1 MRAGIEVLSKIPPEK
16 RQEFIQS
23 FKVLPQFEGC
33 NDNCLFHRLFE
44 DVGELNRFLW
54 VEHWRDENILEEYLQ
69 SDRFKTILGA
79 TEALGELIHFNR
91 IQFEQINN

>member
-1 MRAGIEVLSKIPPEK
+1 MQVGIEVMSKVPPEK

-23 FKVLPQFEGC
+23 FKILPQFEGC
-33 NDNCLFHRLFE
+33 KDNCVFHRLFE

-54 VEHWRDENILEEYLQ
+54 VEHWSNETTLEKYLQ

-79 TEALGELIHFNR
+79 VDALGELIHFNKIEVKN
-91 IQFEQINN
+91 IQQ